1 MGRHSLDRKSWQ
13 RMVIFWS
20 AGQLQSSGGPGLPT
34 QGSWPVCRSLEE
46 SRMNSFLA
54 AMVKLRPSPVTEE
67 ELIKLYFRVF
77 S

>member
-1 MGRHSLDRKSWQ
+1 MGRHSLDGKPRQ

-34 QGSWPVCRSLEE
+34 QGSCPVCRSLEE

-54 AMVKLRPSPVTEE
+54 GMVKLRPSPVTEE
-67 ELIKLYFRVF
+67 ELIKLFFRVF